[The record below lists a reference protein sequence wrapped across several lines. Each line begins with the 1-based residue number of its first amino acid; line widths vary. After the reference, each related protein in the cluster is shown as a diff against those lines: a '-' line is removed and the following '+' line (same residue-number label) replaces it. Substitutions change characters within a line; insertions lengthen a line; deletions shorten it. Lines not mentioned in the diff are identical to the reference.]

1 MGKGTL
7 AALATAA
14 LATALLPACAK
25 HEEST
30 TAGPH
35 WSTTNP
41 STFPLYHQS
50 AVIAVVPV
58 DSSQMF
64 ATMHKN
70 QPNSEIPRN
79 YRGHEIIAGT
89 DATMGQLRGWVN
101 ALKAAPPRGFHVTS
115 NHDLSDGD
123 EKTTNFAKG
132 AAVGVQFDTSGA
144 GRTVY
149 VVVADPKQIRE
160 QLGPAFAL
168 IDSYGKVPDMLRG
181 PIDDQ
186 AKKQLGYSV
195 TEMLDQNSPVGAVV
209 TVVKQLESTNRR
221 AILLIDESKS

>member
-7 AALATAA
+7 AALAAAA
-14 LATALLPACAK
+14 LAAALLPACAK
-25 HEEST
+25 DEEGTS
-30 TAGPH
+30 AGRH

-58 DSSQMF
+58 DSSQLF
-64 ATMHKN
+64 ATIRRN

-79 YRGHEIIAGT
+79 YRGHEIIAQT
-89 DATMGQLRGWVN
+89 DATMGQLRGWMN
-101 ALKAAPPRGFHVTS
+101 SLKSAPPNGFHVSS
-115 NHDLSDGD
+115 NHDLNVGENNNRDFT
-123 EKTTNFAKG
+123 KN

-149 VVVADPKQIRE
+149 VVVADPKKIRE
-160 QLGPAFAL
+160 EMGPAFAL
-168 IDSYGKVPDMLRG
+168 IESYGQVPSMLRG

-195 TEMLDQNSPVGAVV
+195 TEMLDPNSPVGAVV
-209 TVVKQLESTNRR
+209 TAVKQLESSNHR
-221 AILLIDESKS
+221 AILLIDESRS